1 MCHSK
6 DEKLDKEVAI
16 LDKKKKKGAALGKIL
31 VLNIVREIN
40 CKRHGQIIV
49 EYQFLFSF

>member
-31 VLNIVREIN
+31 VLNNVREIN
-40 CKRHGQIIV
+40 CKSPLQKAW
-49 EYQFLFSF
+49 QDNC